1 MSKKILWV
9 VGSLEQIGGGER
21 LLLEGVKYYD
31 SIGVQTK
38 IVTWR
43 YNERELF
50 GKGYQLKD
58 VDVLENNKKV
68 QRSNILKFGFDRF
81 KSIIKLLR
89 IARKF
94 NPDLLLCQS
103 EYDAIIVGIIAL
115 ILNKKFTILIFG
127 QTYQFPNDNIKYSR
141 LFRKHLTE
149 IVNSCQGYKDSI
161 PLTSP
166 KLSFSNALT
175 NNVLAYLRYFF
186 IRKAFE
192 TFTLS
197 KQVQWEVEKIY
208 KIMPE
213 VLRAGFSR
221 KEISVRNHREVSDV
235 TASETIKFLMV
246 NRLVKKKRVDLVI
259 NAFKQLN
266 IDYRLTI
273 IGGGEEFDLLN
284 QIIINNNLQHKIN
297 LTGRISDEKLKTF
310 LSNSNVFMSLDVG
323 DFDITVVEAMSY
335 GLEIIVSSDFVI
347 DDEFKT
353 YRAITSVNPSINDLK
368 NQIIYTI
375 NNYGK
380 VLPDIEKLDVLTW
393 EYYFTRIIKNLN

>member
-38 IVTWR
+38 VVTWR
-43 YNERELF
+43 YNEKALF
-50 GKGYQLKD
+50 GKGYQLND
-58 VDVLENNKKV
+58 IVVLGNNKNVK
-68 QRSNILKFGFDRF
+68 RSNILKFGFDRF
-81 KSIIKLLR
+81 KSIVKLLS

-103 EYDAIIVGIIAL
+103 EYDAIIVGIIARM
-115 ILNKKFTILIFG
+115 LNRKFTVLIFG
-127 QTYQFPNDNIKYSR
+127 QTYQFPNDNIKYSI

-161 PLTSP
+161 PLTAP
-166 KLSFSNALT
+166 KLSFSNGLI
-175 NNVLAYLRYFF
+175 NNVLAFLRYYF
-186 IRKAFE
+186 IRKAFK

-208 KIMPE
+208 KITPE

-221 KEISVRNHREVSDV
+221 KEISSRNNLESLNG
-235 TASETIKFLMV
+235 TSNETIKFLMV

-259 NAFKQLN
+259 NAFKDLD
-266 IDYRLTI
+266 IDYQLTI
-273 IGGGEEFDLLN
+273 IGGGEEFDSLN
-284 QIIINNNLQHKIN
+284 QIIVDNNVQDKIS
-297 LTGRISDEKLKTF
+297 LTGRISDEKLKEH
-310 LSNSNVFMSLDVG
+310 LVNSDVFMSLDVG

-347 DDEFKT
+347 DDDFKK
-353 YRAITSVNPSINDLK
+353 YKAIRSVSPNVTDVKEIVKD
-368 NQIIYTI
+368 TI
-375 NNYGK
+375 GNFGRVKPNTK
-380 VLPDIEKLDVLTW
+380 ELDNFTW
-393 EYYFTRIIKNLN
+393 ENYFSKIIEF